1 MSLLEIHEPGETPLP
16 HAGEASLAVGI
27 DLGTTNSVVAIA
39 REGIPA
45 ALHDETGKA
54 LVPSVVAYPDAGG
67 VLVGEEARLLMAHEP
82 RNTVAS
88 IKRLMGRGAAD
99 LHAVAGVLPYEI
111 EPGSGQTDMVKL
123 RIGGKARSPVEI
135 SAEILKALRARAEAA
150 LDKPVERAVITVPAY
165 FDDAAR
171 TATRDAA
178 RVAGLE
184 VLRLVN
190 EPTAAALAYGLDKG
204 SEGLYAVYDLGGGT
218 FDFSLL
224 RLEKGVFQVL
234 ATGGDAA
241 LGGDDF
247 DRAIAER
254 MLAERKTDGIADQID
269 EAAVKTALALARQMK
284 EQLSDRDQTSGRL
297 ELAGVP
303 SFHALTRA
311 DFEAMIATYI
321 ARTLDIAR
329 NVLIDADTTV
339 SDVQGVVLVG
349 GSTRL
354 PLVRAEVAAMIG
366 KPALTDIDPDE
377 VVALGAALQ
386 AEALTGG
393 GDTLLLDVT
402 PLSLGLETMGGIV
415 EKVVPRNTP
424 IPVQLA
430 QDFTTYQDGQ
440 TAMAIHVVQG
450 EREMVADCRSLA
462 RFELSGIPPM
472 TAGAARIRVSFA
484 VDADGLL
491 AVSAEE
497 RTTGV
502 AQRIEVKPSY
512 GLSHEEMADML
523 YDSLEHA
530 EADVAQRLLTEAR
543 VEAKRSLLALDAALA
558 KDGALLNA
566 EERAAVDEG
575 RNRLE
580 AAIAGDDRDAI
591 NAAAEALETLS
602 KPFAFILKD
611 GSRKEVDAP
620 IGLSVLEIAHRNHV
634 EIEGACEGSLAC
646 STCHVVVEKEWF
658 DKLAPASEDEED
670 MLDLAFGLTHT
681 SRLGCQILMS
691 DALDGLVVRLP
702 AATRNMMVD
711 K

>member
-1 MSLLEIHEPGETPLP
+1 MTLLEIHEPGETPLP
-16 HAGEASLAVGI
+16 HAGEGTLAVGI

-39 REGIPA
+39 REGKPA
-45 ALHDETGKA
+45 ALHDETGRA
-54 LVPSVVAYPDAGG
+54 MVPSVVGYPAAGG
-67 VLVGEEARLLMAHEP
+67 VAVGEAARQLLASEP
-82 RNTVAS
+82 RNVVAS

-111 EPGSGQTDMVKL
+111 EPGSGETDMVKL
-123 RIGGKARSPVEI
+123 RIGGKPRSPVEI
-135 SAEILKALRARAEAA
+135 SAEILKTLRRRAEAA
-150 LDKPVERAVITVPAY
+150 LEKPVERAVITVPAY

-204 SEGLYAVYDLGGGT
+204 AEGLYAVYDLGGGT

-234 ATGGDAA
+234 ATGGDTA

-254 MLAERKTDGIADQID
+254 MLAERKADGLAGAID
-269 EAAVKTALALARQMK
+269 ETAVKSALALARHMK
-284 EQLSDRDQTSGRL
+284 EQLSDRDQASGRL
-297 ELAGVP
+297 EVAGVP
-303 SFHALTRA
+303 SFHALSRG
-311 DFEAMIATYI
+311 DFEAMIAAFVARSIEI
-321 ARTLDIAR
+321 ARQ
-329 NVLIDADTTV
+329 VLADAGMTAAEV
-339 SDVQGVVLVG
+339 HGVVLVG
-349 GSTRL
+349 GSTRV
-354 PLVRAEVAAMIG
+354 PLVRAEVERFLG
-366 KPALTDIDPDE
+366 KAPLTDIDPDE

-415 EKVVPRNTP
+415 EKIVPRNTP

-462 RFELSGIPPM
+462 RFELLGIPPM
-472 TAGAARIRVSFA
+472 TAGAARIRVTFA

-491 AVSAEE
+491 TVSAEE

-502 AQRIEVKPSY
+502 AQRIEVKPTY
-512 GLSHEEMADML
+512 GLSHDDMADML
-523 YDSLEHA
+523 YDSLDNA
-530 EADVAQRLLTEAR
+530 EADMTQRLLTEAR
-543 VEAKRSLLALDAALA
+543 VEARRNLLALDAALA
-558 KDGALLNA
+558 SDGGLLDA
-566 EERAAVDEG
+566 AERAALDAAKARV
-575 RNRLE
+575 E
-580 AAIAGDDRDAI
+580 AAMAGEDREAI
-591 NAAAEALETLS
+591 NAAAEDLETLS
-602 KPFAFILKD
+602 KPFAERRMDRGIRAALAGRSVSD
-611 GSRKEVDAP
+611 LESRVAD
-620 IGLSVLEIAHRNHV
+620 
-634 EIEGACEGSLAC
+634 
-646 STCHVVVEKEWF
+646 
-658 DKLAPASEDEED
+658 PAGE
-670 MLDLAFGLTHT
+670 
-681 SRLGCQILMS
+681 
-691 DALDGLVVRLP
+691 
-702 AATRNMMVD
+702 
-711 K
+711 

>member
-1 MSLLEIHEPGETPLP
+1 MSLLEIYEPGETPLP
-16 HAGEASLAVGI
+16 HAGEGSLAVGI

-39 REGIPA
+39 RDGKPA
-45 ALHDETGKA
+45 ALHDETGRS
-54 LVPSVVAYPDAGG
+54 LVPSVVAYPASGG
-67 VLVGEEARLLMAHEP
+67 VLAGEEARLLMPREP
-82 RNTVAS
+82 KNVVAS
-88 IKRLMGRGAAD
+88 VKRLMGRGAAD
-99 LHAVAGVLPYEI
+99 LHAVAGVLPYEV
-111 EPGSGQTDMVKL
+111 EPGSGETDMVKL

-135 SAEILKALRARAEAA
+135 SAEILKALRARAEGA
-150 LDKPVERAVITVPAY
+150 LDKAVERAVITVPAY

-234 ATGGDAA
+234 ATGGDTA

-254 MLAERKTDGIADQID
+254 MLAERHKDGLGDRVD
-269 EAAVKTALALARQMK
+269 EAAVKTALALARHMK

-297 ELAGVP
+297 EIAGVP
-303 SFHALTRA
+303 SFHALGRGQ
-311 DFEAMIATYI
+311 FEAMIAD
-321 ARTLDIAR
+321 AVKRTLDIAR
-329 NVLIDADTTV
+329 HVLADAGMTAAEV
-339 SDVQGVVLVG
+339 KGVVLVG

-354 PLVRAEVAAMIG
+354 PLVRAGVAGMIG
-366 KPALTDIDPDE
+366 KPPLTDIDPDE

-462 RFELSGIPPM
+462 RFELLGIPPM
-472 TAGAARIRVSFA
+472 TAGAARIRVTFA

-491 AVSAEE
+491 TVSAEE
-497 RTTGV
+497 RTTGT

-512 GLSHEEMADML
+512 GLSHEDMADML
-523 YDSLEHA
+523 YDSLENA
-530 EADVAQRLLTEAR
+530 EADMTARLLTEAR

-558 KDGALLNA
+558 KDGDLLAA
-566 EERAAVDEG
+566 EERAAIDAG
-575 RNRLE
+575 RARLE
-580 AAIAGDDRDAI
+580 AAMAADSRDEI
-591 NAAAEALETLS
+591 NAAAEALEELS
-602 KPFAFILKD
+602 KPFAERRMDRGI
-611 GSRKEVDAP
+611 RDALS
-620 IGLSVLEIAHRNHV
+620 GLSVKELE
-634 EIEGACEGSLAC
+634 
-646 STCHVVVEKEWF
+646 
-658 DKLAPASEDEED
+658 
-670 MLDLAFGLTHT
+670 
-681 SRLGCQILMS
+681 SRVGE
-691 DALDGLVVRLP
+691 
-702 AATRNMMVD
+702 
-711 K
+711 

>member
-1 MSLLEIHEPGETPLP
+1 MTLLEIHEPGETPLP
-16 HAGEASLAVGI
+16 HAGEGSLAVGI

-39 REGIPA
+39 REGKPA

-54 LVPSVVAYPDAGG
+54 MVPSVVGYPSSGG
-67 VLVGEEARLLMAHEP
+67 VLVGDEARLLVAHEP
-82 RNTVAS
+82 RNVVAS
-88 IKRLMGRGAAD
+88 VKRLMGRGAAD

-135 SAEILKALRARAEAA
+135 SAEILRTLRKRAEEA

-234 ATGGDAA
+234 ATGGDTA

-254 MLAERKTDGIADQID
+254 MLAERQKDGLADQLD
-269 EAAVKTALALARQMK
+269 ETAVKTALALARHMK

-297 ELAGVP
+297 EVAGVP
-303 SFHALTRA
+303 SFHALA
-311 DFEAMIATYI
+311 KPEFEGMIGAY
-321 ARTLDIAR
+321 AKRTLDIAR
-329 NVLIDADTTV
+329 NVLADAGMTAAE
-339 SDVQGVVLVG
+339 VQGVVLVG
-349 GSTRL
+349 GSTRI
-354 PLVRAEVAAMIG
+354 PLVRALVADMIG
-366 KPALTDIDPDE
+366 KPPLTDIDPDE

-462 RFELSGIPPM
+462 RFELLGIPPM

-491 AVSAEE
+491 TVSAEE

-512 GLSHEEMADML
+512 GLSHEDMADML
-523 YDSLEHA
+523 YDSLENA
-530 EADVAQRLLTEAR
+530 EADMMQRLLTEAK
-543 VEAKRSLLALDAALA
+543 VEARRNLLALEAALA
-558 KDGALLNA
+558 KDGALLDA
-566 EERAAVDEG
+566 QERARLDEG
-575 RNRLE
+575 RTRLE
-580 AAIAGDDRDAI
+580 AAMAGEDRDEI
-591 NAAAEALETLS
+591 NGAAEALETLS
-602 KPFAFILKD
+602 KPFAERRMDRGIREALSGVSVKD
-611 GSRKEVDAP
+611 LESRVAD
-620 IGLSVLEIAHRNHV
+620 
-634 EIEGACEGSLAC
+634 
-646 STCHVVVEKEWF
+646 
-658 DKLAPASEDEED
+658 PAGE
-670 MLDLAFGLTHT
+670 
-681 SRLGCQILMS
+681 
-691 DALDGLVVRLP
+691 
-702 AATRNMMVD
+702 
-711 K
+711 

>member
-1 MSLLEIHEPGETPLP
+1 MTLLEIHEPGETPLP
-16 HAGEASLAVGI
+16 HAGEGSLAVGI

-39 REGIPA
+39 REGKPA

-54 LVPSVVAYPDAGG
+54 MVPSVVAYPSSGG
-67 VLVGEEARLLMAHEP
+67 VLVGDEARLLMPQES
-82 RNTVAS
+82 RNVVAS
-88 IKRLMGRGAAD
+88 VKRLMGRGAAD

-111 EPGSGQTDMVKL
+111 EPGTGETDMVKL
-123 RIGGKARSPVEI
+123 RIAGKARSPVEI
-135 SAEILKALRARAEAA
+135 SAEILRALRKRAEEA

-234 ATGGDAA
+234 ATGGDTA

-254 MLAERKTDGIADQID
+254 MLAERKKDGLDDKVD
-269 EAAVKTALALARQMK
+269 EAAVKGALALARHMK

-297 ELAGVP
+297 ELLGVP

-311 DFEAMIATYI
+311 EFEAMIADYVK
-321 ARTLDIAR
+321 RTFGIAR
-329 NVLIDADTTV
+329 NVLADAGIGAAE
-339 SDVQGVVLVG
+339 VQGVVLVG

-354 PLVRAEVAAMIG
+354 PL
-366 KPALTDIDPDE
+366 
-377 VVALGAALQ
+377 ALGAALQ

-462 RFELSGIPPM
+462 RFELLGIPPM

-491 AVSAEE
+491 TVSAEE

-502 AQRIEVKPSY
+502 QQRIEVKPSY
-512 GLSHEEMADML
+512 GLSHEDMADML
-523 YDSLEHA
+523 YDSLENA
-530 EADVAQRLLTEAR
+530 EADMTARLLTEAR
-543 VEAKRSLLALDAALA
+543 VEARRNLLALDAALA
-558 KDGALLNA
+558 KDGALLDA
-566 EERAAVDEG
+566 AERAELDQG
-575 RNRLE
+575 RTRLE
-580 AAIAGDDRDAI
+580 AAIAGEDRDDI

-602 KPFAFILKD
+602 KPFAERRMDRGIREALSGKSVNELE
-611 GSRKEVDAP
+611 SRVGE
-620 IGLSVLEIAHRNHV
+620 
-634 EIEGACEGSLAC
+634 
-646 STCHVVVEKEWF
+646 
-658 DKLAPASEDEED
+658 
-670 MLDLAFGLTHT
+670 
-681 SRLGCQILMS
+681 
-691 DALDGLVVRLP
+691 
-702 AATRNMMVD
+702 
-711 K
+711 

>member
-39 REGIPA
+39 REGVPA

-67 VLVGEEARLLMAHEP
+67 VLVGEEARLLMAREP
-82 RNTVAS
+82 RNAVAS

-99 LHAVAGVLPYEI
+99 LHAVAGILPYEI
-111 EPGSGQTDMVKL
+111 EPGSGRTDMVKL

-150 LDKPVERAVITVPAY
+150 LDKPIERAVITVPAY

-254 MLAERKTDGIADQID
+254 MLAERKKDGIADQVD
-269 EAAVKTALALARQMK
+269 EAAVKAALALARHMK

-297 ELAGVP
+297 EFAGAP
-303 SFHALTRA
+303 SFHALTRS
-311 DFEAMIATYI
+311 DFEAMIAAHI
-321 ARTLDIAR
+321 ERTLDIAA
-329 NVLIDADTTV
+329 NVLADAGMTAP
-339 SDVQGVVLVG
+339 DVQGVVLVG

-354 PLVRAEVAAMIG
+354 PLVRAKVAGMIG

-497 RTTGV
+497 RTTGI

-512 GLSHEEMADML
+512 GLSHDDMADML
-523 YDSLEHA
+523 YDSLENA
-530 EADVAQRLLTEAR
+530 EADVTQRLLVEAR
-543 VEAKRSLLALDAALA
+543 VEARRNLLALEAALA
-558 KDGALLNA
+558 KDGSLLAADERVALDAARA
-566 EERAAVDEG
+566 E
-575 RNRLE
+575 LE
-580 AAIAGDDRDAI
+580 IAIAGENRDAI
-591 NAAAEALETLS
+591 NAAAEALEGMS
-602 KPFAFILKD
+602 KPFAERRMDRGIREAL
-611 GSRKEVDAP
+611 A
-620 IGLSVLEIAHRNHV
+620 GLSVGDLE
-634 EIEGACEGSLAC
+634 
-646 STCHVVVEKEWF
+646 
-658 DKLAPASEDEED
+658 
-670 MLDLAFGLTHT
+670 
-681 SRLGCQILMS
+681 SRVGE
-691 DALDGLVVRLP
+691 
-702 AATRNMMVD
+702 
-711 K
+711 

>member
-1 MSLLEIHEPGETPLP
+1 MTLLEIHEPGETPLP
-16 HAGEASLAVGI
+16 HAGEGSLAVGI

-39 REGIPA
+39 RDGKPA
-45 ALHDETGKA
+45 ALHDEGGRA
-54 LVPSVVAYPDAGG
+54 LVPSVVAYPASGG
-67 VLVGEEARLLMAHEP
+67 VLVGDEARLLTAQEP
-82 RNTVAS
+82 RNVVAS
-88 IKRLMGRGAAD
+88 VKRLMGRGAAD

-111 EPGSGQTDMVKL
+111 EPGTGQTDMVKL

-150 LDKPVERAVITVPAY
+150 LEKPVERAVITVPAY

-234 ATGGDAA
+234 ATGGDTA

-247 DRAIAER
+247 DRAVAER
-254 MLAERKTDGIADQID
+254 LLGERKRDGIGDQVD
-269 EAAVKTALALARQMK
+269 EAAVKTALALGRQMK

-297 ELAGVP
+297 EVAGVP
-303 SFHALTRA
+303 SFHSLTRA
-311 DFEAMIATYI
+311 EFEAMIAGYI

-329 NVLIDADTTV
+329 NVLVDADV
-339 SDVQGVVLVG
+339 KPANVQGVVLVG
-349 GSTRL
+349 GSTRV
-354 PLVRAEVAAMIG
+354 PLARAEVAGMIG

-393 GDTLLLDVT
+393 SDTLLLDVT

-430 QDFTTYQDGQ
+430 QEFTTYQDGQ

-491 AVSAEE
+491 TVSAEE

-512 GLSHEEMADML
+512 GLSHDDMADML
-523 YDSLEHA
+523 YDSLENA
-530 EADVAQRLLTEAR
+530 EADMTQRLLTEAR
-543 VEAKRSLLALDAALA
+543 VEARRSLLALEAALA

-566 EERAAVDEG
+566 EERAAIDAG
-575 RNRLE
+575 RNRVE
-580 AAIAGDDRDAI
+580 GAMAGDSRDEI
-591 NAAAEALETLS
+591 NAAAEALEALS
-602 KPFAFILKD
+602 KPFAERRMDRGIREAL
-611 GSRKEVDAP
+611 S
-620 IGLSVLEIAHRNHV
+620 GLSVKELE
-634 EIEGACEGSLAC
+634 
-646 STCHVVVEKEWF
+646 
-658 DKLAPASEDEED
+658 
-670 MLDLAFGLTHT
+670 
-681 SRLGCQILMS
+681 
-691 DALDGLVVRLP
+691 
-702 AATRNMMVD
+702 TRVGE
-711 K
+711 

>member
-1 MSLLEIHEPGETPLP
+1 MTLLEIHEPGETPLP

-39 REGIPA
+39 RDGKPA
-45 ALHDETGKA
+45 ALHDEAGKA
-54 LVPSVVAYPDAGG
+54 LVPSVVAWPASGGG
-67 VLVGEEARLLMAHEP
+67 VLVGDAARRLMAQEP
-82 RNTVAS
+82 RNAVAS

-99 LHAVAGVLPYEI
+99 LQAVAGVLPYEI

-123 RIGGKARSPVEI
+123 RIAGRARSPVEI
-135 SAEILKALRARAEAA
+135 SAEILKALRTRAEEA
-150 LDKPVERAVITVPAY
+150 LEKPVERAVITVPAY

-204 SEGLYAVYDLGGGT
+204 AEGLYAVYDLGGGT

-234 ATGGDAA
+234 ATGGDTA

-254 MLAERKTDGIADQID
+254 LLAERRRDGLADTVD
-269 EAAVKTALALARQMK
+269 EGAVKAARALARTMK

-303 SFHALTRA
+303 SFHALTRVEF
-311 DFEAMIATYI
+311 DAMIDRYVG
-321 ARTLDIAR
+321 RTLDIAR
-329 NVLIDADTTV
+329 HVLADADMTPA
-339 SDVQGVVLVG
+339 DVQGVVLVG
-349 GSTRL
+349 GSTRV
-354 PLVRAEVAAMIG
+354 PLVRAKVAGMTG
-366 KPALTDIDPDE
+366 RPPLTDIDPDE

-393 GDTLLLDVT
+393 SDTLLLDVT
-402 PLSLGLETMGGIV
+402 PLSLGLETMGGLV

-430 QDFTTYQDGQ
+430 QEFTTYQDGQ

-450 EREMVADCRSLA
+450 EREMVDDCRSLA
-462 RFELSGIPPM
+462 RFELHGIPPM
-472 TAGAARIRVSFA
+472 AAGAARIRVSFA

-491 AVSAEE
+491 TVSAEE
-497 RTTGV
+497 KTTGT

-512 GLSHEEMADML
+512 GLSHEDMADML

-530 EADVAQRLLTEAR
+530 EDDMTRRLLTEAR
-543 VEAKRSLLALDAALA
+543 VEAKRTLLALAAALE
-558 KDGALLNA
+558 KDGSLLSA
-566 EERAAVDEG
+566 GERSDLDRACA
-575 RNRLE
+575 RLDE
-580 AAIAGDDRDAI
+580 AAKGEDRDAI
-591 NAAAEALETLS
+591 AAAAEALETAS
-602 KPFAFILKD
+602 KPFAERRMDRGI
-611 GSRKEVDAP
+611 REA
-620 IGLSVLEIAHRNHV
+620 LSGVAVNDLEKRV
-634 EIEGACEGSLAC
+634 G
-646 STCHVVVEKEWF
+646 
-658 DKLAPASEDEED
+658 D
-670 MLDLAFGLTHT
+670 
-681 SRLGCQILMS
+681 
-691 DALDGLVVRLP
+691 
-702 AATRNMMVD
+702 
-711 K
+711 

>member
-1 MSLLEIHEPGETPLP
+1 MTLLEIHEPGETPLP
-16 HAGEASLAVGI
+16 HAGEGSLAVGI

-39 REGIPA
+39 REGKPA

-54 LVPSVVAYPDAGG
+54 LVPSIVAYPTAGG
-67 VLVGEEARLLMAHEP
+67 ILVGEEARLLGACEP
-82 RNTVAS
+82 KNVVAS
-88 IKRLMGRGAAD
+88 IKRLMGRGAED
-99 LHAVAGVLPYEI
+99 VHAVAGVLPYEI
-111 EPGSGQTDMVKL
+111 EPGSGRTDMVKL
-123 RIGGKARSPVEI
+123 RIGGKPRSPVEI
-135 SAEILKALRARAEAA
+135 SAEILKALRLRAEEA

-234 ATGGDAA
+234 ATGGDTA

-254 MLAERKTDGIADQID
+254 LLAERTRDGLDDRID
-269 EAAVKTALALARQMK
+269 ETAVKAALALARQMK
-284 EQLSDRDQTSGRL
+284 EQLSDREHTSGRL
-297 ELAGVP
+297 EIAGKP
-303 SFHALTRA
+303 SFHALARA
-311 DFEAMIATYI
+311 EFDTMIAGAI
-321 ARTLDIAR
+321 GRTLDIAR
-329 NVLIDADTTV
+329 QVLADAGMTATEIH
-339 SDVQGVVLVG
+339 GVVLVG
-349 GSTRL
+349 GSTRV
-354 PLVRAEVAAMIG
+354 PLVRSRMAEMIG
-366 KPALTDIDPDE
+366 KPPLTDIDPDE

-415 EKVVPRNTP
+415 EKIVPRNTP

-440 TAMAIHVVQG
+440 SAMAIHVVQG

-462 RFELSGIPPM
+462 RFELLGIPPM
-472 TAGAARIRVSFA
+472 TAGAARIRVTFA

-491 AVSAEE
+491 TVSAEE
-497 RTTGV
+497 GTTGI
-502 AQRIEVKPSY
+502 AQRVEVKPSY
-512 GLSHEEMADML
+512 GLSHEDMADML
-523 YDSLEHA
+523 YDSMDNA
-530 EADVAQRLLTEAR
+530 EADMALRLLTEAR
-543 VEAKRSLLALDAALA
+543 VEARRSLLALEAALA
-558 KDGALLNA
+558 KDGSLLST
-566 EERAAVDEG
+566 EERSAIDAGRASLETAIEGESRDE
-575 RNRLE
+575 
-580 AAIAGDDRDAI
+580 I

-602 KPFAFILKD
+602 KPFAERRMDRGIREAL
-611 GSRKEVDAP
+611 S
-620 IGLSVLEIAHRNHV
+620 GLSVGELENRV
-634 EIEGACEGSLAC
+634 GE
-646 STCHVVVEKEWF
+646 
-658 DKLAPASEDEED
+658 
-670 MLDLAFGLTHT
+670 
-681 SRLGCQILMS
+681 
-691 DALDGLVVRLP
+691 
-702 AATRNMMVD
+702 
-711 K
+711 

>member
-1 MSLLEIHEPGETPLP
+1 MTLLEIHEPGETPLP
-16 HAGEASLAVGI
+16 HAGEGSLAVGI

-39 REGIPA
+39 REGKPA

-54 LVPSVVAYPDAGG
+54 LVPSVVAYPAAGG
-67 VLVGEEARLLMAHEP
+67 VLVGEDARLLMAAEP
-82 RNTVAS
+82 KNVVSS

-111 EPGSGQTDMVKL
+111 EAGTGQTDMVKL
-123 RIGGKARSPVEI
+123 RVGGKPRSPVEI
-135 SAEILKALRARAEAA
+135 SAEILKALRLRAEEA
-150 LDKPVERAVITVPAY
+150 LEKPVERAVVTVPAY

-234 ATGGDAA
+234 ATGGDTA

-254 MLAERKTDGIADQID
+254 MLGERKKDGLADQVD
-269 EAAVKTALALARQMK
+269 ETAVKSALALARVMK
-284 EQLSDRDQTSGRL
+284 EQLSDREQTSGRL
-297 ELAGVP
+297 EIAGIP
-303 SFHALTRA
+303 SFHALERRE
-311 DFEAMIATYI
+311 FEAMIAASV
-321 ARTLDIAR
+321 ARTIDISR
-329 NVLIDADTTV
+329 HVLADAGIDA
-339 SDVQGVVLVG
+339 QGIHGVVLVG
-349 GSTRL
+349 GSTRV
-354 PLVRAEVAAMIG
+354 PLVRAQVAAMIG
-366 KPALTDIDPDE
+366 KPPLTDIDPDE

-386 AEALTGG
+386 AEVLTGG

-440 TAMAIHVVQG
+440 SAMAIHVVQG

-491 AVSAEE
+491 TVSAEE
-497 RTTGV
+497 KTTGV
-502 AQRIEVKPSY
+502 AQRVEVKPSY
-512 GLSHEEMADML
+512 GLSHEDMADML
-523 YDSLEHA
+523 YDSMDNA
-530 EADVAQRLLTEAR
+530 EADMTMRLLTEAR
-543 VEAKRSLLALDAALA
+543 VEAKRGMLALDAALA
-558 KDGALLNA
+558 KDGNLLSV
-566 EERAAVDEG
+566 EERGGIDAA
-575 RNRLE
+575 RARLE
-580 AAIAGDDRDAI
+580 TAIAGESRDEI
-591 NAAAEALETLS
+591 NVAAEALEATV
-602 KPFAFILKD
+602 KPFAERRMDRGI
-611 GSRKEVDAP
+611 REA
-620 IGLSVLEIAHRNHV
+620 LSGMSMGELENRV
-634 EIEGACEGSLAC
+634 GE
-646 STCHVVVEKEWF
+646 
-658 DKLAPASEDEED
+658 
-670 MLDLAFGLTHT
+670 
-681 SRLGCQILMS
+681 
-691 DALDGLVVRLP
+691 
-702 AATRNMMVD
+702 
-711 K
+711 

>member
-16 HAGEASLAVGI
+16 HAGEASPAVGI

-39 REGIPA
+39 REGVPA

-67 VLVGEEARLLMAHEP
+67 VLVGEAARLLMASEP
-82 RNTVAS
+82 RNAVAS
-88 IKRLMGRGAAD
+88 IKRLMGRGAD
-99 LHAVAGVLPYEI
+99 DVHAVAGVLPYEI

-150 LDKPVERAVITVPAY
+150 LDKTVERAVITVPAY

-254 MLAERKTDGIADQID
+254 MLAERKHDGVADQVD
-269 EAAVKTALALARQMK
+269 EAAVKTVLALARQMK
-284 EQLSDRDQTSGRL
+284 EQLSERDQTSGRL
-297 ELAGVP
+297 ELAGTP
-303 SFHALTRA
+303 SFHTLTRA
-311 DFEAMIATYI
+311 DFESMIAKPVG
-321 ARTLDIAR
+321 RTLDIAA
-329 NVLIDADTTV
+329 NVLADAGVAV
-339 SDVQGVVLVG
+339 SEVQGVVLVG

-354 PLVRAEVAAMIG
+354 PLVRARVAGMIG

-512 GLSHEEMADML
+512 GLSHDDMADML

-530 EADVAQRLLTEAR
+530 EADVTQRLLVEAR
-543 VEAKRSLLALDAALA
+543 VEARRNLVALEAALA
-558 KDGALLNA
+558 KDGALLA
-566 EERAAVDEG
+566 EDERAAIDKG
-575 RNRLE
+575 RADLE
-580 AAIAGDDRDAI
+580 TAMAGEDRDAI

-602 KPFAFILKD
+602 KPFAERRMDRGI
-611 GSRKEVDAP
+611 RDALA
-620 IGLSVLEIAHRNHV
+620 GLSVGELE
-634 EIEGACEGSLAC
+634 
-646 STCHVVVEKEWF
+646 
-658 DKLAPASEDEED
+658 
-670 MLDLAFGLTHT
+670 
-681 SRLGCQILMS
+681 SRVGE
-691 DALDGLVVRLP
+691 
-702 AATRNMMVD
+702 
-711 K
+711 

>member
-39 REGIPA
+39 REGVPA
-45 ALHDETGKA
+45 ALHDEAGRA

-67 VLVGEEARLLMAHEP
+67 VVVGDEARLVMVREP
-82 RNTVAS
+82 RNAIAS

-99 LHAVAGVLPYEI
+99 LHTVAGVLPYEV

-123 RIGGKARSPVEI
+123 RIGGKPRSPVEI
-135 SAEILKALRARAEAA
+135 SAEILKALRIRAEAA

-234 ATGGDAA
+234 ATGGDAS

-254 MLAERKTDGIADQID
+254 MLDERKRDGIADEID
-269 EAAVKTALALARQMK
+269 EPAVKTALALARQIK
-284 EQLSDRDQTSGRL
+284 EQLSDHGQASGRL
-297 ELAGVP
+297 ELAGKP
-303 SFHALTRA
+303 SFHAIGRP
-311 DFEAMIATYI
+311 DFEAMITAHV
-321 ARTLDIAR
+321 ARTVDIAG
-329 NVLIDADTTV
+329 NVLADAGV
-339 SDVQGVVLVG
+339 AAPDVQGVVLVG
-349 GSTRL
+349 GSTRV
-354 PLVRAEVAAMIG
+354 PLVRARVADMIG

-430 QDFTTYQDGQ
+430 QEFTTYQDGQ
-440 TAMAIHVVQG
+440 TALAIHVVQG
-450 EREMVADCRSLA
+450 EREMVGDCRSLA

-472 TAGAARIRVSFA
+472 TAGAARIRISFA

-491 AVSAEE
+491 TVSAEE

-502 AQRIEVKPSY
+502 AQRIEVKPAY
-512 GLSHEEMADML
+512 GLSHEDMADML
-523 YDSLEHA
+523 YDSLDNA
-530 EADVAQRLLTEAR
+530 ETDMTQRLLAESR
-543 VEAKRSLLALDAALA
+543 VEARRNLLALDAALA
-558 KDGALLNA
+558 KDGTLLTV
-566 EERAAVDEG
+566 EERATIDEA
-575 RNRLE
+575 RARLE
-580 AAIAGDDRDAI
+580 TAIAGDDRDEI
-591 NAAAEALETLS
+591 NAAAEELEAQS
-602 KPFAFILKD
+602 KPFAERRMDRGI
-611 GSRKEVDAP
+611 RDALS
-620 IGLSVLEIAHRNHV
+620 GLSVGELE
-634 EIEGACEGSLAC
+634 
-646 STCHVVVEKEWF
+646 
-658 DKLAPASEDEED
+658 
-670 MLDLAFGLTHT
+670 
-681 SRLGCQILMS
+681 SRVGE
-691 DALDGLVVRLP
+691 
-702 AATRNMMVD
+702 
-711 K
+711 

>member
-1 MSLLEIHEPGETPLP
+1 MTLLEIHEPGETPLP
-16 HAGEASLAVGI
+16 HAGEGSLAVGI

-39 REGIPA
+39 REGKPA

-54 LVPSVVAYPDAGG
+54 LVPSVVAYPTAGG
-67 VLVGEEARLLMAHEP
+67 VLVGEEARLLTATEP
-82 RNTVAS
+82 KNVVSS
-88 IKRLMGRGAAD
+88 IKRLMGRGTAD

-111 EPGSGQTDMVKL
+111 EAGTGQTDMVKL
-123 RIGGKARSPVEI
+123 RIGGRPRSPVEI
-135 SAEILKALRARAEAA
+135 SAEILKALRLRAEEA
-150 LDKPVERAVITVPAY
+150 LEKPVERAVITVPAY

-224 RLEKGVFQVL
+224 RLDKGVFQVL
-234 ATGGDAA
+234 ATGGDTA

-254 MLAERKTDGIADQID
+254 LLAERKKDGIADRVD
-269 EAAVKTALALARQMK
+269 ETAVKAALALARVMK

-297 ELAGVP
+297 EIAGIP
-303 SFHALTRA
+303 SFHKLEKAA
-311 DFEAMIATYI
+311 FEAMIAGAV
-321 ARTLDIAR
+321 ARTVEISR
-329 NVLIDADTTV
+329 HVLADAGIEADQI
-339 SDVQGVVLVG
+339 QGVVLVG
-349 GSTRL
+349 GSTRV

-366 KPALTDIDPDE
+366 KPPLTDIDPDE

-440 TAMAIHVVQG
+440 SAMVIHVVQG

-484 VDADGLL
+484 IDADGLL
-491 AVSAEE
+491 TVSAEE

-502 AQRIEVKPSY
+502 AQRVEVKPSY
-512 GLSHEEMADML
+512 GLSHEDMADML
-523 YDSLEHA
+523 YDSMDNA
-530 EADVAQRLLTEAR
+530 EADMTMRLLTEAR
-543 VEAKRSLLALDAALA
+543 VEARRSVLALDAALDR
-558 KDGALLNA
+558 DGGLLLA
-566 EERAAVDEG
+566 DERAGIDAAKA
-575 RNRLE
+575 RLE
-580 AAIAGDDRDAI
+580 AATAGDSRDEI
-591 NAAAEALETLS
+591 NSAAEALEELV
-602 KPFAFILKD
+602 KPFAERRMDRGI
-611 GSRKEVDAP
+611 REA
-620 IGLSVLEIAHRNHV
+620 LSGMSVGELE
-634 EIEGACEGSLAC
+634 
-646 STCHVVVEKEWF
+646 
-658 DKLAPASEDEED
+658 
-670 MLDLAFGLTHT
+670 
-681 SRLGCQILMS
+681 
-691 DALDGLVVRLP
+691 
-702 AATRNMMVD
+702 TRVGE
-711 K
+711 

>member
-1 MSLLEIHEPGETPLP
+1 MTLLEIHEPGETPLP
-16 HAGEASLAVGI
+16 HAGEGSLAVGI

-39 REGIPA
+39 RDGKPA
-45 ALHDETGKA
+45 ALHDESGHA
-54 LVPSVVAYPDAGG
+54 LVPSVVAYPASGG
-67 VLVGEEARLLMAHEP
+67 VLVGEEARLLTAREP
-82 RNTVAS
+82 KNVVAS
-88 IKRLMGRGAAD
+88 VKRLMGRGAAD

-135 SAEILKALRARAEAA
+135 SAEILKTLRARAEAA
-150 LDKPVERAVITVPAY
+150 LEKPVERAVITVPAY

-234 ATGGDAA
+234 ATGGDTA

-254 MLAERKTDGIADQID
+254 MLGERKKDGLADQVD
-269 EAAVKTALALARQMK
+269 EAAVKSALALARQMK

-297 ELAGVP
+297 EIAGVP
-303 SFHALTRA
+303 SFHALGRA
-311 DFEAMIATYI
+311 EFEAMVAAYI

-329 NVLIDADTTV
+329 NVLLDADIKPA
-339 SDVQGVVLVG
+339 DVQGVVLVG

-354 PLVRAEVAAMIG
+354 PLVRVEVAGMIG

-386 AEALTGG
+386 AESLTGG
-393 GDTLLLDVT
+393 GDTLLLDIT

-430 QDFTTYQDGQ
+430 QEFTTYQDGQ

-462 RFELSGIPPM
+462 RFELLGIPPM
-472 TAGAARIRVSFA
+472 TAGAARIRVTFA

-491 AVSAEE
+491 TVSAEE

-512 GLSHEEMADML
+512 GLSHDDMADML
-523 YDSLEHA
+523 YDSLENA
-530 EADVAQRLLTEAR
+530 EADMTQRLLTEAR
-543 VEAKRSLLALDAALA
+543 VEAKRSLLALEAALA
-558 KDGALLNA
+558 KDGALLNT
-566 EERAAVDEG
+566 EERAAIDAG
-575 RNRLE
+575 RARLE
-580 AAIAGDDRDAI
+580 GSMAGDSRDEI

-602 KPFAFILKD
+602 KPFAERRMDRGIREAL
-611 GSRKEVDAP
+611 S
-620 IGLSVLEIAHRNHV
+620 GLSVKELESRVA
-634 EIEGACEGSLAC
+634 
-646 STCHVVVEKEWF
+646 
-658 DKLAPASEDEED
+658 DPAGE
-670 MLDLAFGLTHT
+670 
-681 SRLGCQILMS
+681 
-691 DALDGLVVRLP
+691 
-702 AATRNMMVD
+702 
-711 K
+711 

>member
-16 HAGEASLAVGI
+16 HAGEGTLAVGI

-39 REGIPA
+39 REGTPA
-45 ALHDETGKA
+45 ALHDESGRA
-54 LVPSVVAYPDAGG
+54 LVPSVVAYPAAGG
-67 VLVGEEARLLMAHEP
+67 VLVGDAARLLMAQEP
-82 RNTVAS
+82 RNVVAS
-88 IKRLMGRGAAD
+88 IKRLMGRGATD
-99 LHAVAGVLPYEI
+99 LHTIAGVLPYEI
-111 EPGSGQTDMVKL
+111 EPGTGQTDMVKL

-135 SAEILKALRARAEAA
+135 SAEILKALRTRAEAA

-234 ATGGDAA
+234 ATGGDTA

-254 MLAERKTDGIADQID
+254 LLAERKKDGLADTVD
-269 EAAVKTALALARQMK
+269 EGAVKTALALARVMK
-284 EQLSDRDQTSGRL
+284 EQLSDREQTSGRL
-297 ELAGVP
+297 ELGGVP

-311 DFEAMIATYI
+311 EFDAMIAKHVQRTVEI
-321 ARTLDIAR
+321 ARH
-329 NVLIDADTTV
+329 VLADAGMKPDEI
-339 SDVQGVVLVG
+339 QGVVLVG
-349 GSTRL
+349 GSTRV
-354 PLVRAEVAAMIG
+354 PLARTAVAEMIG
-366 KPALTDIDPDE
+366 KPPLTDIDPDE

-393 GDTLLLDVT
+393 SDTLLLDVT
-402 PLSLGLETMGGIV
+402 PLSLGLETMGGLV

-430 QDFTTYQDGQ
+430 QEFTTYQDGQ

-450 EREMVADCRSLA
+450 EREMVEDCRSLA
-462 RFELSGIPPM
+462 RFELTGIPPM

-491 AVSAEE
+491 TVSAEE

-512 GLSHEEMADML
+512 GLSHEDMADML
-523 YDSLEHA
+523 YDSLDNA
-530 EADVAQRLLTEAR
+530 EDDMARRLLTESR
-543 VEAKRSLLALDAALA
+543 VEARRGLLALDAALA
-558 KDGALLNA
+558 KDGALLTA
-566 EERAAVDEG
+566 DERDEIDAARG
-575 RNRLE
+575 RLE
-580 AAIAGDDRDAI
+580 TAIAGDVRDEI
-591 NAAAEALETLS
+591 TAAAEALETLS
-602 KPFAFILKD
+602 KPFAERRMDRGI
-611 GSRKEVDAP
+611 REA
-620 IGLSVLEIAHRNHV
+620 LSGMSVSDLE
-634 EIEGACEGSLAC
+634 
-646 STCHVVVEKEWF
+646 
-658 DKLAPASEDEED
+658 
-670 MLDLAFGLTHT
+670 
-681 SRLGCQILMS
+681 
-691 DALDGLVVRLP
+691 
-702 AATRNMMVD
+702 TRVGE
-711 K
+711 

>member
-1 MSLLEIHEPGETPLP
+1 MTLLEIHEPGETPLP
-16 HAGEASLAVGI
+16 HAGEGSLAVGI

-39 REGIPA
+39 RDGKPA
-45 ALHDETGKA
+45 ALHDESGRA
-54 LVPSVVAYPDAGG
+54 MVPSVVAYPASGG
-67 VLVGEEARLLMAHEP
+67 VLVGDEARRLMAQEP
-82 RNTVAS
+82 RNVVAS
-88 IKRLMGRGAAD
+88 VKRLMGRGAAD

-135 SAEILKALRARAEAA
+135 SAEILRALRGRAEAA
-150 LDKPVERAVITVPAY
+150 LDKTVERAVITVPAY

-234 ATGGDAA
+234 ATGGDTA

-254 MLAERKTDGIADQID
+254 MLAERNKDGLADQVD

-284 EQLSDRDQTSGRL
+284 EQLSDRDIK
-297 ELAGVP
+297 
-303 SFHALTRA
+303 RA
-311 DFEAMIATYI
+311 
-321 ARTLDIAR
+321 
-329 NVLIDADTTV
+329 
-339 SDVQGVVLVG
+339 DVQGVVLVG
-349 GSTRL
+349 GSTRV
-354 PLVRAEVAAMIG
+354 PLVRAKVAGMIG

-386 AEALTGG
+386 AESLTGG

-402 PLSLGLETMGGIV
+402 PLSLGLETMGSIV

-462 RFELSGIPPM
+462 HFELLGILPM
-472 TAGAARIRVSFA
+472 TAGGARIRV
-484 VDADGLL
+484 
-491 AVSAEE
+491 
-497 RTTGV
+497 R
-502 AQRIEVKPSY
+502 
-512 GLSHEEMADML
+512 
-523 YDSLEHA
+523 
-530 EADVAQRLLTEAR
+530 
-543 VEAKRSLLALDAALA
+543 
-558 KDGALLNA
+558 
-566 EERAAVDEG
+566 
-575 RNRLE
+575 
-580 AAIAGDDRDAI
+580 
-591 NAAAEALETLS
+591 
-602 KPFAFILKD
+602 
-611 GSRKEVDAP
+611 
-620 IGLSVLEIAHRNHV
+620 
-634 EIEGACEGSLAC
+634 
-646 STCHVVVEKEWF
+646 
-658 DKLAPASEDEED
+658 
-670 MLDLAFGLTHT
+670 
-681 SRLGCQILMS
+681 
-691 DALDGLVVRLP
+691 
-702 AATRNMMVD
+702 
-711 K
+711 

>member
-16 HAGEASLAVGI
+16 HAGEGTLAVGI
-27 DLGTTNSVVAIA
+27 DLGTTNSVVAIS
-39 REGIPA
+39 RDGKPA
-45 ALHDETGKA
+45 ALHDELGKA
-54 LVPSVVAYPDAGG
+54 LVPSVVAYPAAGG
-67 VLVGEEARLLMAHEP
+67 VLVGDEARLLMAQEP
-82 RNTVAS
+82 RNVVAS

-99 LHAVAGVLPYEI
+99 LHAVAGVLPYEV
-111 EPGSGQTDMVKL
+111 EPGTGETDMVKL

-135 SAEILKALRARAEAA
+135 SAEILKALRTRAEAA
-150 LDKPVERAVITVPAY
+150 LEKPVERAVITVPAY

-234 ATGGDAA
+234 ATGGDTA

-254 MLAERKTDGIADQID
+254 MLAERKTDGLADTID
-269 EAAVKTALALARQMK
+269 ESAVKAALALARTMK

-303 SFHALTRA
+303 SFHALARA
-311 DFEAMIATYI
+311 DFDTMIAGGVK
-321 ARTLDIAR
+321 RTLDIAR
-329 NVLIDADTTV
+329 GVLADAGMKV
-339 SDVQGVVLVG
+339 EEVHGVVLVG
-349 GSTRL
+349 GSTRV
-354 PLVRAEVAAMIG
+354 PLVRAEVAALIG
-366 KPALTDIDPDE
+366 KPPLVDIDPDE

-393 GDTLLLDVT
+393 SETLLLDVT
-402 PLSLGLETMGGIV
+402 PLSLGLETMGGLV

-430 QDFTTYQDGQ
+430 QEFTTYQDGQ
-440 TAMAIHVVQG
+440 SAMAIHVVQG
-450 EREMVADCRSLA
+450 EREMVDDCRSLA
-462 RFELSGIPPM
+462 RFELVGIPPM
-472 TAGAARIRVSFA
+472 VAGAARIRVTFA

-491 AVSAEE
+491 TVSAEE

-512 GLSHEEMADML
+512 GLSHDDMADML
-523 YDSLEHA
+523 YDSLDNA
-530 EADVAQRLLTEAR
+530 EEDVARRLITEAR
-543 VEAKRSLLALDAALA
+543 VEARRNLLALDAAVA
-558 KDGALLNA
+558 KDGTLLTT
-566 EERAAVDEG
+566 EERGALDAGRAA
-575 RNRLE
+575 LE
-580 AAIAGDDRDAI
+580 TAIAGEDRDAI
-591 NAAAEALETLS
+591 TAAAEALETLV
-602 KPFAFILKD
+602 KPFAERRMDRGI
-611 GSRKEVDAP
+611 REA
-620 IGLSVLEIAHRNHV
+620 LS
-634 EIEGACEGSLAC
+634 GMS
-646 STCHVVVEKEWF
+646 
-658 DKLAPASEDEED
+658 
-670 MLDLAFGLTHT
+670 
-681 SRLGCQILMS
+681 MS
-691 DALDGLVVRLP
+691 DLENRVGE
-702 AATRNMMVD
+702 
-711 K
+711 

>member
-1 MSLLEIHEPGETPLP
+1 MSLLEIHEPGETPMP

-39 REGIPA
+39 REGVPS
-45 ALHDETGKA
+45 ALHDEGGKA
-54 LVPSVVAYPDAGG
+54 LVPSVVAYPEVGG
-67 VLVGEEARLLMAHEP
+67 VLVGEEAGLVMAREP
-82 RNTVAS
+82 RNVVAS

-247 DRAIAER
+247 DRAVAER
-254 MLAERKTDGIADQID
+254 MLDERRRDGIADQLD
-269 EAAVKTALALARQMK
+269 EPAIKSALALARQMK
-284 EQLSDRDQTSGRL
+284 EQLSERDQTSGRL
-297 ELAGVP
+297 EIAGAP
-303 SFHALTRA
+303 SFHTLGRA
-311 DFEAMIATYI
+311 DFEAMIAGPI
-321 ARTLDIAR
+321 ARTLDIAA
-329 NVLIDADTTV
+329 NVLTDASMTAT
-339 SDVQGVVLVG
+339 DVQGVVLVG

-354 PLVRAEVAAMIG
+354 PLVRSEVAGMIG

-430 QDFTTYQDGQ
+430 QEFTTYQDGQ

-450 EREMVADCRSLA
+450 EREMVVDCRSLA

-472 TAGAARIRVSFA
+472 TAGAARIRISFA

-512 GLSHEEMADML
+512 GLSHDDMADML
-523 YDSLEHA
+523 YDSLDNA
-530 EADVAQRLLTEAR
+530 EADMTQRLLVEAR
-543 VEAKRSLLALDAALA
+543 VEARRNLLALDAALE
-558 KDGALLNA
+558 KDGPLLTG
-566 EERAAVDEG
+566 EERAVIDQG
-575 RNRLE
+575 RARLE

-591 NAAAEALETLS
+591 HAAAEELENLS
-602 KPFAFILKD
+602 KPFAERRMDRGIREAL
-611 GSRKEVDAP
+611 A
-620 IGLSVLEIAHRNHV
+620 GLSVGELE
-634 EIEGACEGSLAC
+634 
-646 STCHVVVEKEWF
+646 
-658 DKLAPASEDEED
+658 
-670 MLDLAFGLTHT
+670 
-681 SRLGCQILMS
+681 SRVGE
-691 DALDGLVVRLP
+691 
-702 AATRNMMVD
+702 
-711 K
+711 

>member
-1 MSLLEIHEPGETPLP
+1 MTLLEIHEPGETPLP
-16 HAGEASLAVGI
+16 HAGEGSLAVGI

-39 REGIPA
+39 RDGKPA
-45 ALHDETGKA
+45 ALHDEGGRA
-54 LVPSVVAYPDAGG
+54 LVPSVVAYPASGG
-67 VLVGEEARLLMAHEP
+67 VLVGDEARLLTAQEP
-82 RNTVAS
+82 RNVVAS
-88 IKRLMGRGAAD
+88 VKRLMGRGAAD

-111 EPGSGQTDMVKL
+111 EPGTGQTDMVKL

-150 LDKPVERAVITVPAY
+150 LEKPVERAVITVPAY

-234 ATGGDAA
+234 ATGGDTA

-247 DRAIAER
+247 DRAVAER
-254 MLAERKTDGIADQID
+254 LLGERKRDGIGDQVD
-269 EAAVKTALALARQMK
+269 EAAVKSALALGRQMK

-297 ELAGVP
+297 EIAGVP
-303 SFHALTRA
+303 SFHSLTRA
-311 DFEAMIATYI
+311 EFEAMIAGYI

-329 NVLIDADTTV
+329 NVLVDADV
-339 SDVQGVVLVG
+339 KPANVQGVVLVG
-349 GSTRL
+349 GSTRV
-354 PLVRAEVAAMIG
+354 PLARAEVAGMIG

-393 GDTLLLDVT
+393 SDTLLLDVT

-430 QDFTTYQDGQ
+430 QEFTTYQDGQ

-491 AVSAEE
+491 TVSAEE

-512 GLSHEEMADML
+512 GLSHDDMADML
-523 YDSLEHA
+523 YDSLENA
-530 EADVAQRLLTEAR
+530 EADMTQRLLTEAR
-543 VEAKRSLLALDAALA
+543 VEARRSLLALEAALA

-566 EERAAVDEG
+566 EERAAIDAG
-575 RNRLE
+575 RNRVE
-580 AAIAGDDRDAI
+580 GAMAGDSRDEI
-591 NAAAEALETLS
+591 NAAAEALEALS
-602 KPFAFILKD
+602 KPFAERRMDRGIREAL
-611 GSRKEVDAP
+611 S
-620 IGLSVLEIAHRNHV
+620 GLSVKELE
-634 EIEGACEGSLAC
+634 
-646 STCHVVVEKEWF
+646 
-658 DKLAPASEDEED
+658 
-670 MLDLAFGLTHT
+670 
-681 SRLGCQILMS
+681 
-691 DALDGLVVRLP
+691 
-702 AATRNMMVD
+702 TRVGE
-711 K
+711 